1 MIQPIKAPKTAW
13 FLYWVNL
20 EEPVPTGEDWM
31 LPTLVIVCDRSGT
44 PVAPPEV
51 LEELDQARVENFLYK
66 LFDRLGQPD
75 RLHVT
80 ASEDWDAEAWRAF
93 SADCKIDI
101 RFQDVDPRSPDEISA
116 LTKTIVMRIGG
127 QPQGPRANREL
138 AAGLARTA
146 LRTRSPSKRSA
157 LLKLALERDPDCA
170 PARIELADLEF
181 QSGNWKSCLTAYE
194 EVIKRESARWT
205 GHHAWWTDTAT
216 RPYLRAIYG
225 KAMTL
230 WHLARYPLAAR
241 TLDELIA
248 LNPKDNQ
255 GARFLV
261 PMLHLLGEAPERAA
275 TAFERYATNYPKDY
289 AEPSFLFGWGLCYSL
304 EGREQEAR
312 AKYIE
317 GALRNIYL
325 APMLLE
331 QDEPSKNLWFPNDR
345 AEPAYAAE
353 FIESYAV
360 LWDREP
366 GALRLLREIHEELQ
380 PRIAEIVAHRTRM
393 ADFQDQRYDPDY
405 KQAWQELVTIDEKLM
420 LP

>member
-1 MIQPIKAPKTAW
+1 MIQPIKAPKSNW
-13 FLYWVNL
+13 FLYWVHL
-20 EEPVPTGEDWM
+20 EEPVPSGDDWF
-31 LPTLVIVCDRSGT
+31 LPTLVIVCDRAGT
-44 PVAPPEV
+44 PLAPPEM
-51 LEELDQARVENFLYK
+51 LEELDQTRIENFLYK

-75 RLHVT
+75 RLTIT
-80 ASEDWDAEAWRAF
+80 ASDEWDPEAWKAF
-93 SADCKIDI
+93 SADCKIDL
-101 RFQDVDPRSPDEISA
+101 RFQEIDARSPDEIRA
-116 LTKTIVMRIGG
+116 LTKTIVMRVGG
-127 QPQGPRANREL
+127 QPQGPRATREL

-146 LRTRSPSKRSA
+146 LRMRSPSKKSA
-157 LLKLALERDPDCA
+157 LLKLALDRDPDCA
-170 PARIELADLEF
+170 PARVELADLEF
-181 QSGNWKSCLTAYE
+181 QNGNWKACLAAYE
-194 EVIKRESARWT
+194 EVVKRESTRWT
-205 GHHAWWTDTAT
+205 GHHAWWTDRAT
-216 RPYLRAIYG
+216 RPFLRAIYG

-230 WHLARYPLAAR
+230 WHLARYPIAAR
-241 TLDELIA
+241 TLEELLA

-255 GARFLV
+255 GARFLI
-261 PMLHLLGEAPERAA
+261 PMLHLLAEAPERAA
-275 TAFERYATNYPKDY
+275 AAFQRYAENYPKDY

-317 GALRNIYL
+317 GSLRNIYL

-331 QDEPSKNLWFPNDR
+331 QDEPPKNLWFPNDR
-345 AEPAYAAE
+345 AEPGYAAE

-380 PRIAEIVAHRTRM
+380 PRIAELVAHRSQM

-405 KQAWQELVTIDEKLM
+405 KQAWQDLVAADEKLM